1 MKNIKI
7 EANEILGSNTI
18 KLVATEGTKELSVN
32 IDSYT
37 YNQIAL
43 RLINCANLECF
54 KNLVLDNGGSIH
66 IEPTLDISRV

>member
-7 EANEILGSNTI
+7 KANEILGTNTMR
-18 KLVATEGTKELSVN
+18 LVATEGTKELSVN

-54 KNLVLDNGGSIH
+54 KNLVLDNEGSIH